1 MQLPAV
7 MCFIAVL
14 SEAEGLSS
22 IPDLLRVFIYVWCWA
37 FSSAIFCIYGY
48 GHVIFL
54 LWAVDD
60 G

>member
-22 IPDLLRVFIYVWCWA
+22 IPDLLRVFIMFGVGLSQVLFFA
-37 FSSAIFCIYGY
+37 FMDM
-48 GHVIFL
+48 VM
-54 LWAVDD
+54 
-60 G
+60 